1 MTYDIQNKRD
11 LTPEKIS
18 EAIFGPAANAISALD
33 DIQRIGGMVLKM
45 DVVEAQA
52 PFSMAVTRGEM
63 TPEVALGKL
72 QEVLRENK
80 KEFGLNS

>member
-33 DIQRIGGMVLKM
+33 DIQRIGGM
-45 DVVEAQA
+45 
-52 PFSMAVTRGEM
+52 P
-63 TPEVALGKL
+63 
-72 QEVLRENK
+72 
-80 KEFGLNS
+80 